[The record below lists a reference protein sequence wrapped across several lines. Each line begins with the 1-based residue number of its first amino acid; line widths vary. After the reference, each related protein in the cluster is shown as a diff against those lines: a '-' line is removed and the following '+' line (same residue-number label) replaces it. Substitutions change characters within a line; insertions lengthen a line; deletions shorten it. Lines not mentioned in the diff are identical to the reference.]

1 MKSFKLVGLKLQGK
15 TKNENGQSGKDC
27 GKLWQKFETEKIAEK
42 IPHKLSDTVYAV
54 YYDYE
59 SDANGLF
66 SYFIGC
72 KVDDNMG
79 KPENLDELIIPAQTY
94 HKETAKG
101 QMTGC
106 ITEVWNKIWRS
117 DLNRKFGFD
126 FEVYDERSHNWENA
140 EVDIYLSVND

>member
-1 MKSFKLVGLKLQGK
+1 MNSFKHIGLKLEGK

-27 GKLWQKFETEKIAEK
+27 GELWQKFETEKIAEQV
-42 IPHKLSDTVYAV
+42 PNKLSDAVYAV
-54 YYDYE
+54 YYDCE
-59 SDANGLF
+59 SDEKGLF

-72 KVDDNMG
+72 KVETTTN
-79 KPENLDELIIPAQTY
+79 KPANLDELIIPEQTY

-106 ITEVWNKIWRS
+106 ITGVWEKIWRS

-140 EVDIYLSVND
+140 EVDIYLSVKD